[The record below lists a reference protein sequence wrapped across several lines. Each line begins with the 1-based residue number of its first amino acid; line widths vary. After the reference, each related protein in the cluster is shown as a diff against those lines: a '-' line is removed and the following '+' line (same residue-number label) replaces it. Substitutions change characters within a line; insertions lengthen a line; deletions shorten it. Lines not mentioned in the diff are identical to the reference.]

1 MDSLLDI
8 LSRKNFDEPPEVT
21 AIKRYVQNTFQEDVS
36 VKVRDADIIITASS
50 ASLANTL
57 RLQTLKISRLINTN
71 KRLIFRTGK

>member
-21 AIKRYVQNTFQEDVS
+21 AIKRYVQTTFQENVS